1 MGCPFRP
8 SGENLY
14 SFPYPAVGPA
24 SGGESMLLL
33 CAFVVGIVAGLR
45 SMTAPAVTS
54 WCAHLGILVVAGTPL
69 AWMGSR
75 TAVIVLTLL
84 ALVELIVDK
93 LPSTPSRKSPPGFIA
108 RIATG
113 ALCGATLGA
122 AGHALG
128 ASVVAGVACGIVGA
142 IAGTFG
148 GAAVRGKLAA
158 AFHRDFPAAL
168 LEDAA
173 AILIA
178 VFAILK
184 LR

>member
-1 MGCPFRP
+1 
-8 SGENLY
+8 
-14 SFPYPAVGPA
+14 
-24 SGGESMLLL
+24 MLLL
-33 CAFVVGIVAGLR
+33 CAFLVGIVAGLR
-45 SMTAPAVTS
+45 SMTAPAITS
-54 WCAHLGILVVAGTPL
+54 WFARLGILAVAGTSL

-75 TAVIVLTLL
+75 AAVIVLTLF
-84 ALVELIVDK
+84 AVVELIVDK
-93 LPSTPSRKSPPGFIA
+93 LPSTPSRKAPPGFIA
-108 RIATG
+108 RIVTG

-122 AGHALG
+122 ASHSFA
-128 ASVVAGVACGIVGA
+128 AGIIAGIVGA

-148 GAAVRGKLAA
+148 GAAIRAKLAA
-158 AFHRDFPAAL
+158 AFHRDLPAAL